1 MRVIGTAGH
10 VDHGKS
16 TLVQALTGTHPD
28 RLKEEREREMTIDL
42 GFAWLTLPA
51 GEAVGIVDVPG
62 HIDFIENM
70 LAGVGGLDAALF
82 VIAADEGVMPQ
93 TRVHLAILDLLKIEA
108 GVVAL
113 TKIDLAEGAEWL
125 DLIQIDV
132 KEALRGTVLA
142 NAPIVPVSAR
152 SGVGLPDLLAAL
164 DRILQQRPPRPDRG
178 KPRLSVDRVFS
189 VAGFGTVVTGTLI
202 DGSLHVGD
210 DVIILPQNLSA
221 RIRGLQTHKTK
232 IEQAVPGS
240 RVAINLSGVEL
251 ADVQRGNTI
260 TRPGWLTTTVLID
273 AQFEY
278 LAAAPRPLTHN
289 AAVKFFYGAAEVPA
303 HIRLLNDEALAP
315 GQTGWAQF
323 ALRKPLPLVKGDRF
337 IVRLPSPSITL
348 GGGVVIDPQPGRRH
362 RRFKS
367 EVVARLETLAQGTP
381 RELLLKALEAS
392 GPISSTELFKRT
404 SLPKDDAP
412 AALQELLDTQQAL
425 PLKADL
431 FIPPRQ
437 AAHPVTGREMGKNG
451 DYFIAASGWATLRH
465 KMLNELSAYHAA
477 NPLKIGM
484 PREELKSRLGLETKT
499 FNLVIDLALK
509 ENVIAVTGATLH
521 VPGFHITFKP
531 EQQTAIETLIRKF
544 QAAPWNTP
552 SPKESEQRV
561 GVNVLA
567 ALIDLGQLIKL
578 NEDVLLLPETY
589 QTGVEKIRAHLIAQ
603 KTITVAQVRD
613 LFNTSR
619 KYALALM
626 EYLEAQGVTK
636 RQGDERT
643 LR

>member
-42 GFAWLTLPA
+42 GFAWLTLPG

-93 TRVHLAILDLLKIEA
+93 TREHLAILDLLKIEA
-108 GVVAL
+108 GIVAL
-113 TKIDLAEGAEWL
+113 TKIDLVDAEWL
-125 DLIQIDV
+125 ELIQIDV
-132 KEALRGTVLA
+132 KAALRGTVLA

-152 SGVGLPDLLAAL
+152 SGSGIPNLLAEL
-164 DRILQQRPPRPDRG
+164 DRMLQQRPPRPDRG
-178 KPRLSVDRVFS
+178 KPRLSIDRVFT

-210 DVIILPQNLSA
+210 EVIILPQNLPA

-232 IEQAVPGS
+232 FDQAVPGS

-251 ADVQRGNTI
+251 ADVQRGQVI
-260 TRPGWLTTTVLID
+260 TRPGWLTSTLLLD

-278 LAAAPRPLTHN
+278 LADAPRPLTHN
-289 AAVKFFYGAAEVPA
+289 TEVKFFYGAAEVPA
-303 HIRLLNDEALAP
+303 HVRLLNAETLAP
-315 GQTGWAQF
+315 GQTGWVQF
-323 ALRKPLPLVKGDRF
+323 ALRAPLPLVKGDHL

-367 EVVARLETLAQGTP
+367 EVIARLETLARGTP
-381 RELLLKALEAS
+381 SELLLKVLEAS
-392 GPISSTELFKRT
+392 GPINSADLFKRAA
-404 SLPKDDAP
+404 LPYDEAA
-412 AALQELLDTQQAL
+412 AALQELLDSQQAL
-425 PLKADL
+425 LLKIDL
-431 FIPPRQ
+431 
-437 AAHPVTGREMGKNG
+437 
-451 DYFIAASGWATLRH
+451 FIAASGWATLKH
-465 KMLNELSAYHAA
+465 KMLNELKAYHTA

-499 FNLVIDLALK
+499 FNLIIEQALK
-509 ENVIAVTGATLH
+509 ENVLAVTGAALH
-521 VPGFHITFKP
+521 EPGFHITFTA
-531 EQQTAIETLIRKF
+531 EQQTVVQILIRKL

-552 SPKESEQRV
+552 SPKESEQIV
-561 GVNVLA
+561 GAPVLA
-567 ALIDLGQLIKL
+567 ALIELGQLLKL
-578 NEDVLLLPETY
+578 NEEVLLLPETY
-589 QTGVEKIRAHLIAQ
+589 QAGVEKIRAHLSAH

-626 EYLEAQGVTK
+626 EYLDAHGVTK
-636 RQGDERT
+636 RQGDERI
-643 LR
+643 LK

>member
-42 GFAWLTLPA
+42 GFAWLTLPG

-70 LAGVGGLDAALF
+70 LAGVGSLDAALF

-93 TRVHLAILDLLKIEA
+93 TLEHLAILDLLKIEA

-113 TKIDLAEGAEWL
+113 TKIDLVDADWL
-125 DLIQIDV
+125 ELIQIEV
-132 KEALRGTVLA
+132 KDALRGTVLT

-152 SGVGLPDLLAAL
+152 SGEGVPVLLAEL
-164 DRILQQRPPRPDRG
+164 DRMLQQRPPRPDRG

-189 VAGFGTVVTGTLI
+189 IAGFGTVATGTLI
-202 DGSLHVGD
+202 DGSLRVGD

-232 IEQAVPGS
+232 IDQAVPGS

-251 ADVQRGNTI
+251 SDVLRGNTI
-260 TRPGWLTTTVLID
+260 TRPGWLTSTVLID
-273 AQFEY
+273 AQFDY
-278 LAAAPRPLTHN
+278 LADAPRPLTHN
-289 AAVKFFYGAAEVPA
+289 TEVKFFYGAAEVPA
-303 HIRLLNDEALAP
+303 HIRLLNDEALKP
-315 GQTGWAQF
+315 GQTGWVQL
-323 ALRKPLPLVKGDRF
+323 ALRAPLPLVKGDRF

-362 RRFKS
+362 RRFKP
-367 EVVARLETLAQGTP
+367 EVVARLETLLKGTP
-381 RELLLKALEAS
+381 GELLLKALETS
-392 GPISSTELFKRT
+392 GPISSADLLKRT
-404 SLPKDDAP
+404 ALPKDEAQV
-412 AALQELLDTQQAL
+412 ALQELLDSKQAL
-425 PLKADL
+425 PLKTDL
-431 FIPPRQ
+431 FIATSSW
-437 AAHPVTGREMGKNG
+437 AA
-451 DYFIAASGWATLRH
+451 LRH

-499 FNLVIDLALK
+499 FNLVIDQALK
-509 ENVIAVTGATLH
+509 ENVVALTGAALH
-521 VPGFHITFKP
+521 LPEFQITFKP
-531 EQQTAIETLIRKF
+531 DQQKSIEVLIRKF

-552 SPKESEQRV
+552 APKEAEQIV
-561 GVNVLA
+561 GTQVLA
-567 ALIDLGQLIKL
+567 ALIDLGQLLKL
-578 NEDVLLLPETY
+578 SEDVLLLPETY
-589 QTGVEKIRAHLIAQ
+589 ADSVEKIRAHLMAQ
-603 KTITVAQVRD
+603 RTITVAQVRD

-626 EYLEAQGVTK
+626 EYLDAQGVTK
-636 RQGDERT
+636 RQGDERV
-643 LR
+643 LK

>member
-42 GFAWLTLPA
+42 GFAWLTLPG

-93 TRVHLAILDLLKIEA
+93 TREHLAILDLLKIEA

-113 TKIDLAEGAEWL
+113 TKIDLVDTDWL

-132 KEALRGTVLA
+132 KDALRGTVLA

-152 SGVGLPDLLAAL
+152 SGAGMPDLLAAL

-178 KPRLSVDRVFS
+178 KPRLSIDRVFS
-189 VAGFGTVVTGTLI
+189 VAGFGTIVTGTLI
-202 DGSLHVGD
+202 DGSLHVGN
-210 DVIILPQNLSA
+210 DVIILPQNLPA

-251 ADVQRGNTI
+251 ADVQRGNVI
-260 TRPGWLTTTVLID
+260 TRPGWLTPTVLID

-278 LAAAPRPLTHN
+278 LAEAPRPLIHN
-289 AAVKFFYGAAEVPA
+289 AEVKFFYGAAEVPA
-303 HIRLLNDEALAP
+303 HIRLLANEILAP

-323 ALRKPLPLVKGDRF
+323 ALRAPLPLVKGDRF

-362 RRFKS
+362 RRFKPD
-367 EVVARLETLAQGTP
+367 VVARLEMLAKGTP
-381 RELLLKALEAS
+381 SELLLKALEAS
-392 GPISSTELFKRT
+392 GPINSAELFKRT
-404 SLPKDDAP
+404 SLPRDESQV
-412 AALQELLDTQQAL
+412 ALQELLDSQQAL
-425 PLKADL
+425 PLKTDL
-431 FIPPRQ
+431 
-437 AAHPVTGREMGKNG
+437 
-451 DYFIAASGWATLRH
+451 FIAASGWATLRH

-477 NPLKIGM
+477 NPRGIEKPPGIGDQDLH
-484 PREELKSRLGLETKT
+484 PRHR
-499 FNLVIDLALK
+499 
-509 ENVIAVTGATLH
+509 
-521 VPGFHITFKP
+521 PG
-531 EQQTAIETLIRKF
+531 
-544 QAAPWNTP
+544 
-552 SPKESEQRV
+552 
-561 GVNVLA
+561 
-567 ALIDLGQLIKL
+567 
-578 NEDVLLLPETY
+578 
-589 QTGVEKIRAHLIAQ
+589 
-603 KTITVAQVRD
+603 
-613 LFNTSR
+613 
-619 KYALALM
+619 
-626 EYLEAQGVTK
+626 TK
-636 RQGDERT
+636 RERGGRHRRVAART
-643 LR
+643 QLPHHLQIRTTESH

>member
-42 GFAWLTLPA
+42 GFAWLTLPG

-70 LAGVGGLDAALF
+70 LAGVGGLDVALF

-93 TRVHLAILDLLKIEA
+93 TREHLAILDLLKIEA

-113 TKIDLAEGAEWL
+113 TKIDLVDTEWL

-132 KEALRGTVLA
+132 REALRGTVLA

-152 SGVGLPDLLAAL
+152 SGMGLPNLLAAL
-164 DRILQQRPPRPDRG
+164 DQILQQRPPRPDRG
-178 KPRLSVDRVFS
+178 KPRLSIDRIFS
-189 VAGFGTVVTGTLI
+189 MAGFGTVVTGTLI
-202 DGSLHVGD
+202 DGSLRVGD

-260 TRPGWLTTTVLID
+260 TRPGWLTPTVLID

-289 AAVKFFYGAAEVPA
+289 TAVKFFFGAAEVPA
-303 HIRLLNDEALAP
+303 HIRLLNDDALAP
-315 GQTGWAQF
+315 GQTGWVQF
-323 ALRKPLPLVKGDRF
+323 VLRAPLPLVKGDRF

-362 RRFKS
+362 RRFKP
-367 EVVARLETLAQGTP
+367 EVVTRLEALAQGTP
-381 RELLLKALEAS
+381 SELLLKALETS

-412 AALQELLDTQQAL
+412 AALQALLDSQQAL
-425 PLKADL
+425 PLKTDL
-431 FIPPRQ
+431 FIPPR
-437 AAHPVTGREMGKNG
+437 NG

-484 PREELKSRLGLETKT
+484 PREELKSRLGLETRT
-499 FNLVIDLALK
+499 FNLVIDQALT
-509 ENVIAVTGATLH
+509 ENAVAVTGVALH

-531 EQQTAIETLIRKF
+531 ERQTAIETLIRKF
-544 QAAPWNTP
+544 RATPWNTP
-552 SPKESEQRV
+552 SPKESEQIV
-561 GVNVLA
+561 GPTVLS

-613 LFNTSR
+613 LFTTSR

-626 EYLEAQGVTK
+626 EYLDAQGVTK
-636 RQGDERT
+636 RQGDERI
-643 LR
+643 LK

>member
-42 GFAWLTLPA
+42 GFAWLTLPG
-51 GEAVGIVDVPG
+51 GESVGIVDVPG

-93 TRVHLAILDLLKIEA
+93 TREHLAILDLLKIEA

-113 TKIDLAEGAEWL
+113 TKIDLVDADWL
-125 DLIQIDV
+125 ELIQIDV
-132 KEALRGTVLA
+132 KDALRGTVLA

-152 SGVGLPDLLAAL
+152 SGVGVLDLLAVL
-164 DRILQQRPPRPDRG
+164 DQLLQQRPPRPDRG
-178 KPRLSVDRVFS
+178 KPRLSSDRVFS
-189 VAGFGTVVTGTLI
+189 VAGFGSVVTGTLI

-210 DVIILPQNLSA
+210 DVIILPQNLPA
-221 RIRGLQTHKTK
+221 RIRGLQTHKAK
-232 IEQAVPGS
+232 VDQAVPGS

-251 ADVQRGNTI
+251 ADVPRGSTI
-260 TRPGWLTTTVLID
+260 TRPGWLTSTVLID

-289 AAVKFFYGAAEVPA
+289 TEVKFFYGAAEVPA
-303 HIRLLNDEALAP
+303 HIRLLNDDTLAP
-315 GQTGWAQF
+315 GQTGWVQF

-362 RRFKS
+362 RRFKP
-367 EVVARLETLAQGTP
+367 EVITRLETLAKGTP
-381 RELLLKALEAS
+381 NELLLKSLEAS
-392 GPISSTELFKRT
+392 GPINAAELFKRT
-404 SLPKDDAP
+404 SLPRDEAQV
-412 AALQELLDTQQAL
+412 ALQELLDTQQAL
-425 PLKADL
+425 SLKADL
-431 FIPPRQ
+431 
-437 AAHPVTGREMGKNG
+437 
-451 DYFIAASGWATLRH
+451 FIAASGWATLRH
-465 KMLNELSAYHAA
+465 KMRGELSAYHAA
-477 NPLKIGM
+477 NPLKVGM

-499 FNLVIDLALK
+499 FNLVIDQALK
-509 ENVIAVTGATLH
+509 ENGVAITGAMLH
-521 VPGFHITFKP
+521 LPGFHITFKA
-531 EQQTAIETLIRKF
+531 EQQKIIETLIRKF
-544 QAAPWNTP
+544 QATPWNTP
-552 SPKESEQRV
+552 SSKEAEQIV
-561 GVNVLA
+561 GAPVLA
-567 ALIDLGQLIKL
+567 ALIELGQLIKL
-578 NEDVLLLPETY
+578 SEEVLLLPETY
-589 QTGVEKIRAHLIAQ
+589 QAGVETIRAHLNVY

-613 LFNTSR
+613 LFTTSR

-626 EYLEAQGVTK
+626 EYLDAQGVTK
-636 RQGDERT
+636 RQGDERI
-643 LR
+643 LK